1 MLFVIGNN
9 LTVNF
14 EFLHFYKML
23 IYDLG
28 LKSAIFT

>member
-14 EFLHFYKML
+14 ESLYFYKML

-28 LKSAIFT
+28 LKSVIFT